1 LHFKKPSPTGGDGGG
16 LMFKNYL
23 KISLR
28 YLLRYKT
35 YTAIN
40 TLGLAVGIT
49 CCILI
54 MLFVRSEFSYDRF
67 HTKADRI
74 YRMWQDEKFQ
84 GQEFKNTVTPL
95 PMGPAMQSSFPEV
108 ETMCR
113 IYTTNTL
120 IKLNNNSFNEN
131 IAMVD
136 STFFKI
142 FDFKLLQGDRSNP
155 FPTNNS
161 VIVTPKIAKKY
172 FPEVTHGGENAI
184 GKSFEMQLGDE
195 KQLFTIAGIAETA
208 PEESSIKYD
217 ILFPYTNAKLIFS
230 PRMFHSWF
238 NVFGETYVLLHQDV
252 QPASLAK
259 KFQPMLKQQLGED
272 YGSEEFNMYLQP
284 ITEIHLDNSL
294 PAGIQP
300 ISNPK
305 YSYILATIGILIL
318 LVACINFIT
327 LSVGR
332 STTRALEVGVR
343 KALGAERK
351 QLIRQFWGEA
361 LLVTV
366 VSVVVG
372 LIVAFALIKPFNQII
387 NRHLVFHFDPLFIT
401 FFILLTVVIAL
412 IAGIYPAIILSGF
425 NPIEVLKGK
434 LKTKDSAG
442 LFRKGLIVGQFVA
455 SIVMI
460 ICTIVIGKQMNYLQQ
475 KDLGYKKDQL
485 VIVPTNKKRAEAYPL
500 AQLYK
505 TELSKYPEV
514 LSTSASVYSFSETP
528 WVNLGY
534 SDDKKNYHSFRYN
547 EIDASFIETMN
558 IPIAQGRSFQPQN
571 PADTNNSIIVNE
583 TLVKEYGIKDP
594 IGKRFGKYS
603 QLIVGV
609 TKDFNYE
616 SLHDK
621 IQPLV
626 LSLKLD
632 TIARQS
638 NDISFANPTQPRI
651 SVRMKAGN
659 VQENIKILKK
669 AWQAVAPNQDF
680 EYHFLDDS
688 LASAYEQEQ
697 KSATVVKIASGLS
710 IFIAC
715 MGLFGL
721 ATLTV
726 TRRTKEIGIRKVLG
740 ANAMQVVKLLS
751 KDFLLL
757 IVIAALIAFPVAW
770 WAMNKWLSDF
780 AYRTGISWWVFAIA
794 AIVCIVIAFV
804 TISTQAIKAALMN
817 PVKSLRT
824 E

>member
-1 LHFKKPSPTGGDGGG
+1 
-16 LMFKNYL
+16 M
-23 KISLR
+23 R

-67 HTKADRI
+67 NTKADRI
-74 YRMWQDEKFQ
+74 YRIWQTEKFQ
-84 GQEFKNTVTPL
+84 GQEFKNTVTPI

-108 ETMCR
+108 EAMCR

-120 IKLNNNSFNEN
+120 IKVNNNSFNESFT
-131 IAMVD
+131 MVD
-136 STFFKI
+136 SSLFKI
-142 FDFKLLQGDRSNP
+142 FDFKLIQGDGSNP
-155 FPTNNS
+155 FPTSNS
-161 VIVTPKIAKKY
+161 AIVTPKIAKKY
-172 FPEVTHGGENAI
+172 FGNTDPM
-184 GKSFEMQLGDE
+184 GKNFEMQLGDT
-195 KQLFTIAGIAETA
+195 KQLFTITGIVAAA

-217 ILFPYTNAKLIFS
+217 ILISYSNERLIFS
-230 PRMFHSWF
+230 ERMLHSWF
-238 NVFGETYVLLHQDV
+238 NVFGETYVLLRKDV

-259 KFQPMLKQQLGED
+259 KFQPMLKQQLGDD
-272 YGSEEFNMYLQP
+272 YGSEQFDMYLQP
-284 ITEIHLDNSL
+284 ITTIHLDSSL
-294 PAGIQP
+294 PSGIQP
-300 ISNPK
+300 VSNPK

-332 STTRALEVGVR
+332 STTRAVEVGVR

-361 LLVTV
+361 LLVTF
-366 VSVVVG
+366 VSVVIG
-372 LIVAFALIKPFNQII
+372 LVVAIALLKPFNQVVS
-387 NRHLVFHFDPLFIT
+387 RHLIFHFDPLFILY
-401 FFILLTVVIAL
+401 FIALIVVIAL

-434 LKTKDSAG
+434 LRTKDSAG

-460 ICTIVIGKQMNYLQQ
+460 ICTIVIGKQMNYLQH
-475 KDLGYKKDQL
+475 KDLGYKKDQ
-485 VIVPTNKKRAEAYPL
+485 VIIIPTNKKRAEAYPL
-500 AQLYK
+500 AHLYK
-505 TELSKYPEV
+505 IELSKYPEV
-514 LSTSASVYSFSETP
+514 MGTSASIYSFSETP

-534 SDDKKNYHSFRYN
+534 SDDKKGYHSFQYN
-547 EIDASFIETMN
+547 EVDASFIETMQ
-558 IPIAQGRSFQPQN
+558 IPILQGRSFQTQN

-583 TLVKEYGIKDP
+583 TLLKEYGIKDP

-616 SLHDK
+616 SLHTK
-621 IQPLV
+621 IEPLV

-638 NDISFANPTQPRI
+638 NDISFANSPQPRI

-659 VQENIKILKK
+659 VQDNINILKK

-680 EYHFLDDS
+680 EYHFLDES
-688 LASAYEQEQ
+688 LGAAYEQEQ

-740 ANAMQVVKLLS
+740 ANATQLVKLLS

-757 IVIAALIAFPVAW
+757 IVIAALVAFPLAW

-780 AYRTGISWWVFAIA
+780 AYRTSISWWVFAIA
-794 AIVCIVIAFV
+794 AIVSIVIAFV
-804 TISTQAIKAALMN
+804 TISTQAVKAALMN
-817 PVKSLRT
+817 PVQSLRT

>member
-1 LHFKKPSPTGGDGGG
+1 
-16 LMFKNYL
+16 MFKNYL
-23 KISLR
+23 KTSLR

-67 HTKADRI
+67 NTKADRI
-74 YRMWQDEKFQ
+74 YRIWQTEKFQ
-84 GQEFKNTVTPL
+84 GQEFKNTVTPI

-108 ETMCR
+108 EAMCR

-120 IKLNNNSFNEN
+120 IKVNNNSFNESFT
-131 IAMVD
+131 MVD
-136 STFFKI
+136 SSLFKI
-142 FDFKLLQGDRSNP
+142 FDFKLIQGDGSNP
-155 FPTNNS
+155 FPTSNS
-161 VIVTPKIAKKY
+161 AIVTPKIAKKY
-172 FPEVTHGGENAI
+172 FGNTDPM
-184 GKSFEMQLGDE
+184 GKNFEMQLGDT
-195 KQLFTIAGIAETA
+195 KQLFTITGIVAAA

-217 ILFPYTNAKLIFS
+217 ILISYSNERLIFS
-230 PRMFHSWF
+230 ERMLHSWF
-238 NVFGETYVLLHQDV
+238 NVFGETYVLLRKDV

-259 KFQPMLKQQLGED
+259 KFQPMLKQQLGDD
-272 YGSEEFNMYLQP
+272 YGSEQFDMYLQP
-284 ITEIHLDNSL
+284 ITTIHLDSSL
-294 PAGIQP
+294 PSGIQP
-300 ISNPK
+300 VSNPK

-332 STTRALEVGVR
+332 STTRAVEVGVR

-361 LLVTV
+361 LLVTF
-366 VSVVVG
+366 VSVVIG
-372 LIVAFALIKPFNQII
+372 LVVAIALLKPFNQVV
-387 NRHLVFHFDPLFIT
+387 NRHLIFHLDPLFILY
-401 FFILLTVVIAL
+401 FIALIVVIAL

-434 LKTKDSAG
+434 LRTKDSAG

-460 ICTIVIGKQMNYLQQ
+460 ICTIVIGKQMNYLQH
-475 KDLGYKKDQL
+475 KDLGYKKDQ
-485 VIVPTNKKRAEAYPL
+485 VIIIPTNKKRAEAYPL
-500 AQLYK
+500 AHLYK
-505 TELSKYPEV
+505 IELSKYPEV
-514 LSTSASVYSFSETP
+514 LGTSASIYSFSETP

-534 SDDKKNYHSFRYN
+534 SDDKKGYHSFQYN
-547 EIDASFIETMN
+547 EVDASFIETMQ
-558 IPIAQGRSFQPQN
+558 IPILQGRSFQTQN

-583 TLVKEYGIKDP
+583 TLLKEYGIKDP

-616 SLHDK
+616 SLHTK
-621 IQPLV
+621 IEPLV

-638 NDISFANPTQPRI
+638 NDISFANSPQPRI

-659 VQENIKILKK
+659 VQDNINILKK

-680 EYHFLDDS
+680 EYHFLDES
-688 LASAYEQEQ
+688 LGAAYEQEQ

-740 ANAMQVVKLLS
+740 ANATQLVKLLS

-757 IVIAALIAFPVAW
+757 IVIAALVAFPLAW

-780 AYRTGISWWVFAIA
+780 AYRTSISWWVFAIA
-794 AIVCIVIAFV
+794 AIVSIVIAFV
-804 TISTQAIKAALMN
+804 TISTQAVKAALMN
-817 PVKSLRT
+817 PVQSLRT

>member
-1 LHFKKPSPTGGDGGG
+1 
-16 LMFKNYL
+16 MFKNYL
-23 KISLR
+23 KTSLR

-67 HTKADRI
+67 NIKADRI
-74 YRMWQDEKFQ
+74 YRIWQTEKFQ
-84 GQEFKNTVTPL
+84 GQEFKNTVTPI

-108 ETMCR
+108 EAMCR

-120 IKLNNNSFNEN
+120 IKVNNNSFNESFT
-131 IAMVD
+131 MVD
-136 STFFKI
+136 SSLFKI
-142 FDFKLLQGDRSNP
+142 FDFKLIQGDGSNP
-155 FPTNNS
+155 FPTSNS
-161 VIVTPKIAKKY
+161 AIVTPKIAKKY
-172 FPEVTHGGENAI
+172 FGNTDPM
-184 GKSFEMQLGDE
+184 GKNFEMQLGDT
-195 KQLFTIAGIAETA
+195 KQLFTITGIVAAA

-217 ILFPYTNAKLIFS
+217 ILISYSNERLIFS
-230 PRMFHSWF
+230 ERMLHSWF
-238 NVFGETYVLLHQDV
+238 NVFGETYVLLRKDV

-259 KFQPMLKQQLGED
+259 KFQPMLKQQLGDD
-272 YGSEEFNMYLQP
+272 YGSEQFDMYLQP
-284 ITEIHLDNSL
+284 ITTIHLDSSL
-294 PAGIQP
+294 PSGIQP
-300 ISNPK
+300 VSNPK

-332 STTRALEVGVR
+332 STTRAVEVGVR

-361 LLVTV
+361 LLVTF
-366 VSVVVG
+366 VSVVIG
-372 LIVAFALIKPFNQII
+372 LVVAIALLKPFNQVV
-387 NRHLVFHFDPLFIT
+387 NRHLIFHLDPLFILY
-401 FFILLTVVIAL
+401 FIALIVVIAL

-434 LKTKDSAG
+434 LRTKDSAG

-460 ICTIVIGKQMNYLQQ
+460 ICTIVIGKQMNYLQH
-475 KDLGYKKDQL
+475 KDLGYKKDQ
-485 VIVPTNKKRAEAYPL
+485 VIIIPTNKKRAEAYPL
-500 AQLYK
+500 AHLYK
-505 TELSKYPEV
+505 IELSKYPEV
-514 LSTSASVYSFSETP
+514 LGTSASIYSFSETP

-534 SDDKKNYHSFRYN
+534 SDDKKGYHSFQYN
-547 EIDASFIETMN
+547 EVDASFIETMQ
-558 IPIAQGRSFQPQN
+558 IPILQGRSFQTQN

-583 TLVKEYGIKDP
+583 TLLKEYGIKDP

-616 SLHDK
+616 SLHTK
-621 IQPLV
+621 IEPLV

-638 NDISFANPTQPRI
+638 NDISFANSPQPRI

-659 VQENIKILKK
+659 VQDNINILKK

-680 EYHFLDDS
+680 EYHFLDES
-688 LASAYEQEQ
+688 LGAAYEQEQ

-740 ANAMQVVKLLS
+740 ANATQLVKLLS

-757 IVIAALIAFPVAW
+757 IVIAALVAFPLAW

-780 AYRTGISWWVFAIA
+780 AYRTSISWWVFAIA
-794 AIVCIVIAFV
+794 AIVSIVIAFV
-804 TISTQAIKAALMN
+804 TISTQAVKAALMN
-817 PVKSLRT
+817 PVQSLRT

>member
-1 LHFKKPSPTGGDGGG
+1 
-16 LMFKNYL
+16 MFKNYL

-74 YRMWQDEKFQ
+74 YRVWESEKFQ
-84 GQEFKNTVTPL
+84 GQEFKNTVTPI
-95 PMGPAMQSSFPEV
+95 PMGPAMQSSLPEV
-108 ETMCR
+108 QEMCR
-113 IYTTNTL
+113 VFTTNTL
-120 IKLNNNSFNEN
+120 IKINNNSFNEK
-131 IAMVD
+131 ITMVD
-136 STFFKI
+136 PSFFKI
-142 FDFKLLQGDRSNP
+142 FDFKLLQGNRNDP
-155 FPTNNS
+155 FPTSNS
-161 VIVTPKIAKKY
+161 VIITPKIAKKY
-172 FPEVTHGGENAI
+172 FADARGIETVL

-195 KQLFTIAGIAETA
+195 KQLFTVAGIAEQA

-217 ILFPYTNAKLIFS
+217 ILFAYTNAKLIFS
-230 PRMFHSWF
+230 ERMLHSWF
-238 NVFGETYVLLHQDV
+238 NVFGETYVMLRKDAHV
-252 QPASLAK
+252 GSVAK
-259 KFQPMLKQQLGED
+259 KIEPMLKQQLGED
-272 YGSEEFNMYLQP
+272 YGSEEFNIYLQP
-284 ITEIHLDNSL
+284 ITSIHLDNSL
-294 PAGIQP
+294 PPGIEP

-305 YSYILATIGILIL
+305 YSYILATIAILIL

-361 LLVTV
+361 LLVTL

-372 LIVAFALIKPFNQII
+372 LAVAFALLKPFNHIV
-387 NRHLVFHFDPLFIT
+387 NRHLIFHFDPLFIA
-401 FFILLTVVIAL
+401 FFVLLILIIAL
-412 IAGIYPAIILSGF
+412 MAGIYPAIILSGF

-434 LKTKDSAG
+434 FKTKDSAG
-442 LFRKGLIVGQFVA
+442 LFRKGLIVGQFVT

-460 ICTIVIGKQMNYLQQ
+460 ICTIAIGKQMNYLQK
-475 KDLGYKKDQL
+475 KDLGYKKEQ
-485 VIVPTNKKRAEAYPL
+485 VIIIPTNKKRAEAYPL

-505 TELSKYPEV
+505 TELLKYPEV
-514 LSTSASVYSFSETP
+514 LSACASIYSFSETP

-534 SDDKKNYHSFRYN
+534 SDDKKNYHSFQYN
-547 EIDASFIETMN
+547 EIDASFIETMQ
-558 IPIAQGRSFQPQN
+558 IPVQQGRSFQSQN
-571 PADTNNSIIVNE
+571 RADTNNSILVNE
-583 TLVKEYGIKDP
+583 TLVKEYGLKDP

-603 QLIVGV
+603 QQIIGV
-609 TKDFNYE
+609 VKDFNYE
-616 SLHDK
+616 SLHNK
-621 IQPLV
+621 IAPLV

-638 NDISFANPTQPRI
+638 NDISFANSPQPRI
-651 SVRMKAGN
+651 SVRMKAGK
-659 VQENIKILKK
+659 VQDNINTLKK

-680 EYHFLDDS
+680 EYHFLDES
-688 LASAYEQEQ
+688 LASSYEQEQ
-697 KSATVVKIASGLS
+697 KSAAVVKIASGLS

-780 AYRTGISWWVFAIA
+780 AYRTNISWWVFALA
-794 AIVCIVIAFV
+794 AIICLLIAFV
-804 TISTQAIKAALMN
+804 TISTQAIRAATMN

>member
-1 LHFKKPSPTGGDGGG
+1 
-16 LMFKNYL
+16 MFKNYL
-23 KISLR
+23 KTSLR

-67 HTKADRI
+67 NTKADRI
-74 YRMWQDEKFQ
+74 YRIWQTEKFQ
-84 GQEFKNTVTPL
+84 GQEFKNTVTPI

-108 ETMCR
+108 EAMCR

-120 IKLNNNSFNEN
+120 IKVNNNSFNESFT
-131 IAMVD
+131 MVD
-136 STFFKI
+136 SSLFKI
-142 FDFKLLQGDRSNP
+142 FDFKLIQGDGSNP
-155 FPTNNS
+155 FPTSNS
-161 VIVTPKIAKKY
+161 AIVTPKIAKKY
-172 FPEVTHGGENAI
+172 FGNTDPM
-184 GKSFEMQLGDE
+184 GKNFEMQLGDT
-195 KQLFTIAGIAETA
+195 KQLFTITGIVAAA

-217 ILFPYTNAKLIFS
+217 ILISYSNERLIFS
-230 PRMFHSWF
+230 ERMLHSWF
-238 NVFGETYVLLHQDV
+238 NVFGETYVLLRKDV

-259 KFQPMLKQQLGED
+259 KFQPMLKQQLGDD
-272 YGSEEFNMYLQP
+272 YGSEQFDMYLQP
-284 ITEIHLDNSL
+284 ITTIHLDSSL
-294 PAGIQP
+294 PSGIQP
-300 ISNPK
+300 VSNPK

-332 STTRALEVGVR
+332 STTRAVEVGVR

-361 LLVTV
+361 LLVTF
-366 VSVVVG
+366 VSVVIG
-372 LIVAFALIKPFNQII
+372 LVVAIALLKPFNQVV
-387 NRHLVFHFDPLFIT
+387 NRHLIFHLDPLFILY
-401 FFILLTVVIAL
+401 FIALIVVIAL

-434 LKTKDSAG
+434 LRTKDSAG

-460 ICTIVIGKQMNYLQQ
+460 ICTIVIGKQMNYLQH
-475 KDLGYKKDQL
+475 KDLGYKKDQ
-485 VIVPTNKKRAEAYPL
+485 VIIIPTNKKRAEAYPL
-500 AQLYK
+500 THLYK
-505 TELSKYPEV
+505 IELSKYPEV
-514 LSTSASVYSFSETP
+514 LGTSASIYSFSETP

-534 SDDKKNYHSFRYN
+534 SDDKKGYHSFQYN
-547 EIDASFIETMN
+547 EVDASFIETMQ
-558 IPIAQGRSFQPQN
+558 IPILQGRSFQTQN

-583 TLVKEYGIKDP
+583 TLLKEYGIKDP

-616 SLHDK
+616 SLHTK
-621 IQPLV
+621 IEPLV

-638 NDISFANPTQPRI
+638 NDISFANSPQPRI

-659 VQENIKILKK
+659 VQDNINILKK

-680 EYHFLDDS
+680 EYHFLDES
-688 LASAYEQEQ
+688 LGAAYEQEQ

-740 ANAMQVVKLLS
+740 ANATQLVKLLS

-757 IVIAALIAFPVAW
+757 IVIAALVAFPVAW

-780 AYRTGISWWVFAIA
+780 AYRTSISWWVFAIA
-794 AIVCIVIAFV
+794 AIVSIVIAFV
-804 TISTQAIKAALMN
+804 TISTQAVKAALMN
-817 PVKSLRT
+817 PVQSLRT

>member
-1 LHFKKPSPTGGDGGG
+1 
-16 LMFKNYL
+16 MFKNYL
-23 KISLR
+23 KTSLR

-67 HTKADRI
+67 NIKADRI
-74 YRMWQDEKFQ
+74 YRIWQTEKFQ
-84 GQEFKNTVTPL
+84 GQEFKNTVTPI

-108 ETMCR
+108 EAMCR

-120 IKLNNNSFNEN
+120 IKVNNNSFNESFT
-131 IAMVD
+131 MVD
-136 STFFKI
+136 SSLFKI
-142 FDFKLLQGDRSNP
+142 FDFKLIQGDGSNP
-155 FPTNNS
+155 FPTSNS
-161 VIVTPKIAKKY
+161 AIVTPKIAKKY
-172 FPEVTHGGENAI
+172 FGNTDPM
-184 GKSFEMQLGDE
+184 GKNFEMQLGDT
-195 KQLFTIAGIAETA
+195 KQLFTITGIVAAA

-217 ILFPYTNAKLIFS
+217 ILISYSNERLIFS
-230 PRMFHSWF
+230 ERMLHSWF
-238 NVFGETYVLLHQDV
+238 NVFGETYVLLRKDV

-259 KFQPMLKQQLGED
+259 KFQPMLKQQLGDD
-272 YGSEEFNMYLQP
+272 YGSEQFDMYLQP
-284 ITEIHLDNSL
+284 ITTIHLDSSL
-294 PAGIQP
+294 PSGIQP
-300 ISNPK
+300 VSNPK

-332 STTRALEVGVR
+332 STTRAVEVGVR

-361 LLVTV
+361 LLVTF
-366 VSVVVG
+366 VSVVIG
-372 LIVAFALIKPFNQII
+372 LVVAIALLKPFNQVV
-387 NRHLVFHFDPLFIT
+387 NRHLIFHLDPLFILY
-401 FFILLTVVIAL
+401 FIALIVVIAL

-434 LKTKDSAG
+434 LRTKDSAG

-460 ICTIVIGKQMNYLQQ
+460 ICTIVIGKQMNYLQH
-475 KDLGYKKDQL
+475 KDLGYKKDQ
-485 VIVPTNKKRAEAYPL
+485 VIIIPTNKKRAEAYPL
-500 AQLYK
+500 THLYK
-505 TELSKYPEV
+505 IELSKYPEV
-514 LSTSASVYSFSETP
+514 LGTSASIYSFSETP

-534 SDDKKNYHSFRYN
+534 SDDKKGYHSFQYN
-547 EIDASFIETMN
+547 EVDASFIETMQ
-558 IPIAQGRSFQPQN
+558 IPILQGRSFQTQN

-583 TLVKEYGIKDP
+583 TLLKEYGIKDP

-616 SLHDK
+616 SLHTK
-621 IQPLV
+621 IEPLV

-638 NDISFANPTQPRI
+638 NDISFANSPQPRI

-659 VQENIKILKK
+659 VQDNINILKK

-680 EYHFLDDS
+680 EYHFLDES
-688 LASAYEQEQ
+688 LGAAYEQEQ

-740 ANAMQVVKLLS
+740 ANATQLVKLLS

-757 IVIAALIAFPVAW
+757 IVIAALVAFPLAW

-780 AYRTGISWWVFAIA
+780 AYRTSISWWVFAIA
-794 AIVCIVIAFV
+794 AIVSIVIAFV
-804 TISTQAIKAALMN
+804 TISTQAVKAALMN
-817 PVKSLRT
+817 PVQSLRT

>member
-1 LHFKKPSPTGGDGGG
+1 
-16 LMFKNYL
+16 MFKNYL

-35 YTAIN
+35 YTTIN
-40 TLGLAVGIT
+40 VLGLAVGIT
-49 CCILI
+49 CCVLI

-84 GQEFKNTVTPL
+84 GQEFKNTITSI
-95 PMGPAMQSSFPEV
+95 PMGPAMQGSFPEV

-113 IYTTNTL
+113 VFSSNTL
-120 IKLNNNSFNEN
+120 IKVNNNSFNESFT
-131 IAMVD
+131 MVD
-136 STFFKI
+136 STMFRI
-142 FDFKLLQGDRSNP
+142 FDFKLIQGNRVDP
-155 FPTNNS
+155 FPTSNS
-161 VIVTPKIAKKY
+161 VIITPKIAKKY
-172 FPEVTHGGENAI
+172 FGNTDPM
-184 GKSFEMQLGDE
+184 GKSFEIQLGDT
-195 KQLFTIAGIAETA
+195 KQLFTIAGIAAQA

-217 ILFPYTNAKLIFS
+217 ILIPYSNDRLVFS
-230 PRMFHSWF
+230 ERMLHSWF
-238 NVFGETYVLLHQDV
+238 NIFNETYVLLRKDV
-252 QPASLAK
+252 PVAGLEK

-284 ITEIHLDNSL
+284 LTAIHLDNSL
-294 PAGIQP
+294 PAGNQP

-361 LLVTV
+361 LLVTL
-366 VSVVVG
+366 VSVVIG
-372 LIVAFALIKPFNQII
+372 LAIALVLLKPFNQII
-387 NRHLVFHFDPLFIT
+387 NRSLVFHFDPLFT
-401 FFILLTVVIAL
+401 LFCILLIGIIAL

-425 NPIEVLKGK
+425 SPIEVLKGK
-434 LKTKDSAG
+434 LKMKDSAG
-442 LFRKGLIVGQFVA
+442 FLRKGLIVGQFVA

-460 ICTIVIGKQMNYLQQ
+460 ICTILISKQMNYLQH
-475 KDLGYKKDQL
+475 KDLGYKKDQ
-485 VIVPTNKKRAEAYPL
+485 VIIVPTSKKRAEAYPL
-500 AQLYK
+500 ARLYK

-514 LSTSASVYSFSETP
+514 LGVSASIFSFSETP

-534 SDDKKNYHSFRYN
+534 SDDKKNYHSFQYN
-547 EIDASFIETMN
+547 EVDASFFETMQ
-558 IPIAQGRSFQPQN
+558 IPIVQGRGFQAQN

-603 QLIVGV
+603 QQIVGV

-616 SLHDK
+616 SLHNK

-626 LSLKLD
+626 LSLKYD
-632 TIARQS
+632 TMGRQS
-638 NDISFANPTQPRI
+638 SDVSFANSPQPRI

-659 VQENIKILKK
+659 VQDNINILKK

-680 EYHFLDDS
+680 EYHFLDES

-740 ANAMQVVKLLS
+740 ASATQLVKLLS
-751 KDFLLL
+751 KDFLVL
-757 IVIAALIAFPVAW
+757 IVVASLIAFPVAW
-770 WAMNKWLSDF
+770 WAMNKWLADF

-794 AIVCIVIAFV
+794 AIVSIVIAFV
-804 TISTQAIKAALMN
+804 TISTQAVKAAMMN

>member
-1 LHFKKPSPTGGDGGG
+1 ML
-16 LMFKNYL
+16 KNYL

-40 TLGLAVGIT
+40 TLGLAVGIA

-108 ETMCR
+108 EAMCR

-120 IKLNNNSFNEN
+120 VKVNNNSFNEN
-131 IAMVD
+131 ITMVD
-136 STFFKI
+136 STFFKL
-142 FDFKLLQGDRSNP
+142 FDFKLLQGSANDP
-155 FPTNNS
+155 FPTSNS
-161 VIVTPKIAKKY
+161 VIVTPRIAKKY
-172 FPEVTHGGENAI
+172 FPDASHGGENAI

-195 KQLFTIAGIAETA
+195 KQLFTVAGIAKQA

-230 PRMFHSWF
+230 ERMFHSWF
-238 NVFGETYVLLHQDV
+238 NVFGETYVLLRQGV
-252 QPASLAK
+252 QPAGLAK
-259 KFQPMLKQQLGED
+259 KFQPMLKQQLAQD

-284 ITEIHLDNSL
+284 ITAIHLNNSL

-327 LSVGR
+327 LSIGR

-351 QLIRQFWGEA
+351 QLVRQFWGEA
-361 LLVTV
+361 LLVTLI
-366 VSVVVG
+366 SVVAG
-372 LIVAFALIKPFNQII
+372 LLVAVALIKPFNQII
-387 NRHLVFHFDPLFIT
+387 NRHLIFHFDPLFIA
-401 FFILLTVVIAL
+401 FFILLIVVIAL
-412 IAGIYPAIILSGF
+412 IAGIYPAIVLSGF

-434 LKTKDSAG
+434 FKTKDTAG

-460 ICTIVIGKQMNYLQQ
+460 VCTIVIGKQMNYLQK
-475 KDLGYKKDQL
+475 KDLGYKKDQ
-485 VIVPTNKKRAEAYPL
+485 VIIVPTNKKRSEAYSL
-500 AQLYK
+500 ARLYK
-505 TELSKYPEV
+505 AELSKYPEV

-534 SDDKKNYHSFRYN
+534 SDDKKNYHSFQYN
-547 EIDASFIETMN
+547 EVDASFIETMQ
-558 IPIAQGRSFQPQN
+558 IPILEGRSFQPQN
-571 PADTNNSIIVNE
+571 AADTNNSIIVNE

-616 SLHDK
+616 SLHNK
-621 IQPLV
+621 IGPLV

-651 SVRMKAGN
+651 SVRMKGGS
-659 VQENIKILKK
+659 VQDNIKILKK

-680 EYHFLDDS
+680 EYHFLDES
-688 LASAYEQEQ
+688 LAAGYEQEQ

-740 ANAMQVVKLLS
+740 ANASQVVKLLS
-751 KDFLLL
+751 KDFLVL
-757 IVIAALIAFPVAW
+757 IVIASLIAFPVAW
-770 WAMNKWLSDF
+770 WAMNKWLADF

-794 AIVCIVIAFV
+794 AIVSIVVAFV
-804 TISTQAIKAALMN
+804 TISTQAIKAALTN

>member
-1 LHFKKPSPTGGDGGG
+1 
-16 LMFKNYL
+16 MFKNYL
-23 KISLR
+23 KTSLR

-67 HTKADRI
+67 NTKADRI
-74 YRMWQDEKFQ
+74 YRIWQTEKFQ
-84 GQEFKNTVTPL
+84 GQEFKNTVTPI

-108 ETMCR
+108 EAMCR

-120 IKLNNNSFNEN
+120 IKVNNNSFNESFT
-131 IAMVD
+131 MVD
-136 STFFKI
+136 SSLFKI
-142 FDFKLLQGDRSNP
+142 FDFKLIQGDGSNP
-155 FPTNNS
+155 FPTSNS
-161 VIVTPKIAKKY
+161 AIVTPKIAKKY
-172 FPEVTHGGENAI
+172 FGNTDPM
-184 GKSFEMQLGDE
+184 GKNFEMQLGDT
-195 KQLFTIAGIAETA
+195 KQLFTITGIVAAA

-217 ILFPYTNAKLIFS
+217 ILISYSNERLIFS
-230 PRMFHSWF
+230 ERMLHSWF
-238 NVFGETYVLLHQDV
+238 NVFGETYVLLRKDV

-259 KFQPMLKQQLGED
+259 KFQPMLKQQLGDD
-272 YGSEEFNMYLQP
+272 YGSEQFDMYLQP
-284 ITEIHLDNSL
+284 ITTIHLDSSL
-294 PAGIQP
+294 PSGIQP
-300 ISNPK
+300 VSNPK

-332 STTRALEVGVR
+332 STTRAVEVGVR

-361 LLVTV
+361 LLVTF
-366 VSVVVG
+366 VSVVIG
-372 LIVAFALIKPFNQII
+372 LVVAIALLKPFNQVV
-387 NRHLVFHFDPLFIT
+387 NRHLIFHLDPLFIL
-401 FFILLTVVIAL
+401 FFIALIVVIAL

-434 LKTKDSAG
+434 LRTKDSAG

-460 ICTIVIGKQMNYLQQ
+460 ICTIVIGKQMNYLQH
-475 KDLGYKKDQL
+475 KDLGYKKDQ
-485 VIVPTNKKRAEAYPL
+485 VIIIPTNKKRAEAYPL
-500 AQLYK
+500 THLYK
-505 TELSKYPEV
+505 IELSKYPEV
-514 LSTSASVYSFSETP
+514 LGTSASIYSFSETP

-534 SDDKKNYHSFRYN
+534 SDDKKGYHSFQYN
-547 EIDASFIETMN
+547 EVDASFIETMQ
-558 IPIAQGRSFQPQN
+558 IPILQGRSFQTQN

-583 TLVKEYGIKDP
+583 TLLKEYGIKDP

-616 SLHDK
+616 SLHTK
-621 IQPLV
+621 IEPLV

-638 NDISFANPTQPRI
+638 NDISFANSPQPRI

-659 VQENIKILKK
+659 VQDNINILKK

-680 EYHFLDDS
+680 EYHFLDES
-688 LASAYEQEQ
+688 LGAAYEQEQ

-740 ANAMQVVKLLS
+740 ANATQLVKLLS

-757 IVIAALIAFPVAW
+757 IVIAALVAFPLAW

-780 AYRTGISWWVFAIA
+780 AYRTSISWWVFAIA
-794 AIVCIVIAFV
+794 AIVSIVIAFV
-804 TISTQAIKAALMN
+804 TISTQAVKAALMN
-817 PVKSLRT
+817 PVQSLRT

>member
-1 LHFKKPSPTGGDGGG
+1 
-16 LMFKNYL
+16 MFKNYL
-23 KISLR
+23 KTSLR

-67 HTKADRI
+67 NTKADRI
-74 YRMWQDEKFQ
+74 YRIWQTEKFQ
-84 GQEFKNTVTPL
+84 GQEFKNTVTPI

-108 ETMCR
+108 EAMCR

-120 IKLNNNSFNEN
+120 IKVNNNSFNESFT
-131 IAMVD
+131 MVD
-136 STFFKI
+136 SSLFKI
-142 FDFKLLQGDRSNP
+142 FDFKLIQGDGSNP
-155 FPTNNS
+155 FPTSNS
-161 VIVTPKIAKKY
+161 AIVTPKIAKKY
-172 FPEVTHGGENAI
+172 FGNTDPM
-184 GKSFEMQLGDE
+184 GKNFEMQLGDT
-195 KQLFTIAGIAETA
+195 KQLFTITGIVAAA

-217 ILFPYTNAKLIFS
+217 ILISYSNERLIFS
-230 PRMFHSWF
+230 ERMLHSWF
-238 NVFGETYVLLHQDV
+238 NVFGETYVLLRKDV

-259 KFQPMLKQQLGED
+259 KFQPMLKQQLGDD
-272 YGSEEFNMYLQP
+272 YGSEQFDMYLQP
-284 ITEIHLDNSL
+284 ITTIHLDSSL
-294 PAGIQP
+294 PSGIQP
-300 ISNPK
+300 VSNPK

-332 STTRALEVGVR
+332 STTRAVEVGVR

-361 LLVTV
+361 LLVTF
-366 VSVVVG
+366 VSVVIG
-372 LIVAFALIKPFNQII
+372 LVVAIALLKPFNQVV
-387 NRHLVFHFDPLFIT
+387 NRHLIFHLDPLFILY
-401 FFILLTVVIAL
+401 FIALIVVIAL

-434 LKTKDSAG
+434 LRTKDSAG

-460 ICTIVIGKQMNYLQQ
+460 ICTIVIGKQMNYLQH
-475 KDLGYKKDQL
+475 KDLGYKKDQ
-485 VIVPTNKKRAEAYPL
+485 VIVIPTNKKRVEAYPL
-500 AQLYK
+500 SHLYK
-505 TELSKYPEV
+505 IELSKYPEV
-514 LSTSASVYSFSETP
+514 LGTSASIYSFSETP

-534 SDDKKNYHSFRYN
+534 SDDKKGYHSFQYN
-547 EIDASFIETMN
+547 EVDASFIETMQ
-558 IPIAQGRSFQPQN
+558 IPILQGRSFQTQN

-583 TLVKEYGIKDP
+583 TLLKEYGIKDP

-616 SLHDK
+616 SLHTK
-621 IQPLV
+621 IEPLV

-638 NDISFANPTQPRI
+638 NDISFANSPQPRI

-659 VQENIKILKK
+659 VQDNINILKK

-680 EYHFLDDS
+680 EYHFLDES
-688 LASAYEQEQ
+688 LGAAYEQEQ

-740 ANAMQVVKLLS
+740 ANATQLVKLLS

-757 IVIAALIAFPVAW
+757 IVIAALVAFPLAW

-780 AYRTGISWWVFAIA
+780 AYRTSISWWVFAIA
-794 AIVCIVIAFV
+794 AIVSIVIAFV
-804 TISTQAIKAALMN
+804 TISTQAVKAALMN
-817 PVKSLRT
+817 PVQSLRT